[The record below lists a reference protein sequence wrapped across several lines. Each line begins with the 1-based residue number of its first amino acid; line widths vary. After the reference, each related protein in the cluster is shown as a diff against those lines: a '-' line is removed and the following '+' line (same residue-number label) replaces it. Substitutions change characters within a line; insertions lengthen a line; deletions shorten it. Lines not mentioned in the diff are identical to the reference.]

1 MEASE
6 NKIPE
11 ISAFL
16 VFTFFQEKIYNKNDK
31 PNTKVNCVAYL
42 KMMYSI
48 EREKSKVMG
57 IKSKVQVEVAM
68 FNWVVRVRL
77 EKMVFE

>member
-1 MEASE
+1 
-6 NKIPE
+6 
-11 ISAFL
+11 
-16 VFTFFQEKIYNKNDK
+16 
-31 PNTKVNCVAYL
+31 
-42 KMMYSI
+42 MMYSI